1 MSTLI
6 KVLIVDDSKMIRL
19 MVRQIFDAD
28 QDCQFKLHESEDG
41 EKAIRYLCSCDS
53 DELPDVILLDRNMP
67 NMSGDECIRV
77 LKFDQTWRLIPV
89 LFLTAQGDKKEI
101 VKGLTDLE
109 ADDYLPKPFDSGEML
124 ARVKVL
130 ARIKRAED
138 RSRALNKDLAKANY
152 FIRKTFG
159 RYLSDE
165 VVDTI
170 LESPDGLSLG
180 GEKRLV
186 TVMMTDLRG
195 FTAIGERLSAETV
208 VNIVN
213 IYFEEMTEIILKYQG
228 TINEFI
234 GDAILA
240 TFGVPIQRENDAQR
254 AVACAVEMQLAMNQV
269 NARNRKA
276 GYPEITMG
284 IGINTGLVVAGN
296 IGSSKR
302 LTYSI
307 MGRNVNLASRIE
319 SYTVGGQ
326 IFISETTLKACKS
339 IVEIGNQIKVKP
351 KGVKNVITITEVIGI
366 KGNFNIFLPQ
376 SQVELTV
383 LEKPIYVKICMLT
396 DKDESLQ
403 SHEGIIERFIENVA
417 EIQSTM
423 EVEQL
428 MNIKVSLIDSED
440 KTLGELYAK
449 VTTILSVQK
458 FRVVFTSISPEAQ
471 NYLEKS
477 LKSQTKV
484 SHLNLIQKVQ

>member
-1 MSTLI
+1 
-6 KVLIVDDSKMIRL
+6 MIRL
-19 MVRQIFDAD
+19 MVRQIFEAD
-28 QDCQFKLHESEDG
+28 QNCHFNLHEAEDG
-41 EKAIRYLCSCDS
+41 EKAIRYLCSCER

-67 NMSGDECIRV
+67 NMTGDECIRV
-77 LKFDQTWRLIPV
+77 LKFDETWRLIPV
-89 LFLTAQGDKKEI
+89 LFLTAHGDKKEI

-124 ARVKVL
+124 ARIKVL
-130 ARIKRAED
+130 VRIKRAED
-138 RSRALNKDLAKANY
+138 KSRTLNKDLAKANY

-165 VVDTI
+165 VVNTI
-170 LESPDGLSLG
+170 LESPGGMSLG

-213 IYFEEMTEIILKYQG
+213 IYFEVMTEIILKYQG

-240 TFGVPIQRENDAQR
+240 TFGIPIQRDDDAQR
-254 AVACAVEMQLAMNQV
+254 AVACALEMQLAMSEV
-269 NARNRKA
+269 NRRNREA

-284 IGINTGLVVAGN
+284 IGIHTGIVVAGN

-302 LTYSI
+302 LSYSI

-326 IFISETTLKACKS
+326 IFISDVTLKACKS

-366 KGNFNIFLPQ
+366 KGNFNIFMPETRT
-376 SQVELTV
+376 ELTE
-383 LEKPIYVKICMLT
+383 LEKPVHIKISMLT

-403 SHEGIIERFIENVA
+403 SHDGIIERFIENVA

-423 EVEQL
+423 DVEQL
-428 MNIKVSLIDSED
+428 MNIKITLFDSSD
-440 KTLGELYAK
+440 KMIGELYAK
-449 VTTILSVQK
+449 VTTILSVKK
-458 FRVVFTSISPEAQ
+458 FRVAFTSISPEAHD
-471 NYLEKS
+471 YLEKFLIAQTRHS
-477 LKSQTKV
+477 NPNLALKNV
-484 SHLNLIQKVQ
+484 N